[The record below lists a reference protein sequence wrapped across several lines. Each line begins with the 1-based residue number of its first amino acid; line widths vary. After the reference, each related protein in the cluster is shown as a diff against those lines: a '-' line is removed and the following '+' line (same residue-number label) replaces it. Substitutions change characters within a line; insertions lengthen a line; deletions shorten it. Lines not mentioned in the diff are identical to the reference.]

1 MEQSVKRK
9 NYENFSKIG
18 GIIFLLF
25 LISMIF
31 FLWIYQK
38 KIPVFQIYTGLVLK
52 ENRVRFFV
60 DDKTLQK
67 FMSTNYLYYEDKKEI
82 YKVEEIVK
90 DIIKRKKNYHEI
102 TISFKEK
109 KLPGD
114 SIQISI
120 FMKKIRIIEIFKLI
134 RRNEL

>member
-1 MEQSVKRK
+1 MKRK

>member
-1 MEQSVKRK
+1 MKRK

-120 FMKKIRIIEIFKLI
+120 FMK
-134 RRNEL
+134 